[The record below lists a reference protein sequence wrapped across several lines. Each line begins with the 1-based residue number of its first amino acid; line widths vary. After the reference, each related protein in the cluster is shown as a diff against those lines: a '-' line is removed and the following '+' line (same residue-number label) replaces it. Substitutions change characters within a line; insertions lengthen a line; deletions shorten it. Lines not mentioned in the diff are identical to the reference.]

1 MVHIPIGARRL
12 NCASLWGNSPTA
24 AEHRAAG
31 IRRGRRSLLGRSW
44 SSIKFNEHSHTT
56 GLHEKILGDASGDS
70 QLHLPYVNHKASE
83 TDVPFLN
90 LDDIEHQVCEVHFW
104 QEMFSA
110 VTMLPPSILA
120 LWWVLTLSPET
131 QFPQCI
137 WALAIASWVHCPASM
152 IYHITNGLNAGNKK
166 YDPYASPL
174 RLVDVSAIHCC
185 AVAFAWAVSHGDWL
199 FTQIA
204 AMMNLICVA
213 RLTRDFL
220 KGKRGAQDDLYRVCR
235 CIAFYLLPLLWRG
248 DFVNFAGAVVSI
260 SLGGV
265 FQLVDERLHGWGHGL
280 FHLMLTPYVGFLLH
294 SAAANF

>member
-137 WALAIASWVHCPASM
+137 WALAIATWAHCPVSM
-152 IYHITNGLNAGNKK
+152 MYHITSALNAGKS
-166 YDPYASPL
+166 YDPFSSVF
-174 RLVDVSAIHCC
+174 RLADVSAIHGCC
-185 AVAFAWAVSHGDWL
+185 VAFGWAVSHGDWF
-199 FTQIA
+199 FTEA
-204 AMMNLICVA
+204 AIVLNLACVV
-213 RLTRDFL
+213 RLQWDFL
-220 KGKRGAQDDLYRVCR
+220 TGKRGSQQDLYRVCC
-235 CIAFYLLPLLWRG
+235 CIFVYLFPMLWRG
-248 DFVNFAGAVVSI
+248 DFVNYLGAFASVG
-260 SLGGV
+260 LGSC
-265 FQLVDERLHGWGHGL
+265 FQLVDDRLKGWGHGL
-280 FHLMLTPYVGFLLH
+280 FHLMLTPYFCFLLR